1 MPDPRLSR
9 LARVLVDYSID
20 VQPNER
26 VAISAPT
33 LAAPLVE
40 AVFLRV
46 LERGG
51 FPHLLLALPG
61 LDSLFLQRASDAQL
75 DYVSPLLQTA
85 YGEFEGLVSLSAPA
99 NTREL
104 SGVDPEKQGRR
115 RKAMAP
121 LSELILKRAAQGK
134 YKWVGANFP
143 VNALA
148 QDAEMSLAE
157 YEDFVYGACH
167 VNGDDDPTAHWL
179 GVRDT
184 QQKLVDWLA
193 PHDKVEIRGPNVDLR
208 LSVKGRTFINACG
221 RRNMPDGE
229 IFTSP
234 VEDSVEGWVRFSFP
248 AVIYGRAV
256 EGVELKFEAGRVVQA
271 AAAKNEDFL
280 LSCLDTDAGA
290 RVLGEFAIGTNFG
303 IARFSRNVLFDE
315 KIGGTI
321 HLAVGAGFPDA
332 GGLNRSGLHWDMVT
346 DMRPDGQIL
355 VDGELLYEGG
365 QFKV

>member
-1 MPDPRLSR
+1 MPDPRVTR
-9 LARVLVDYSID
+9 LAHVLVDFSID

-61 LDSLFLQRASDAQL
+61 LDSLFFNHANDAQL

-85 YGEFEGLVSLSAPA
+85 YGEFEGLVSLSAPG

-104 SGVDPEKQGRR
+104 SGVDPEKQRR
-115 RKAMAP
+115 RGQATAG
-121 LSELILKRAAQGK
+121 LTQTILQRAAEGAF
-134 YKWVGANFP
+134 KWVGANFP
-143 VNALA
+143 VPALA

-157 YEDFVYGACH
+157 YEDFVYAACH
-167 VNGDDDPTAHWL
+167 VAGDGDPVAHWL
-179 GVRDT
+179 AVRAE
-184 QQKLVDWLA
+184 QQRIVDWLL
-193 PHDKVEIRGPNVDLR
+193 PHDRVEIRGPNIDLR
-208 LSVKGRTFINACG
+208 LAIQGRRFINASG
-221 RRNMPDGE
+221 LRNMPDGE

-234 VEDSVEGWVRFSFP
+234 LEDSAEGWVRFSFP
-248 AVIYGRAV
+248 AVVYGREV

-271 AAAKNEDFL
+271 SAAKNQEFL

-303 IARFSRNVLFDE
+303 ITRFSRNVLFDE

-332 GGLNRSGLHWDMVT
+332 GGHNQSGLHWDMVT
-346 DMRPDGQIL
+346 DMRDGGEIW
-355 VDGELLYEGG
+355 VDGDLIYQSGHFTL
-365 QFKV
+365 